1 MFRNI
6 LIQGAQTEKYD
17 VGDDGTLLLHF
28 ADSFVGIVK
37 YFPSMPL
44 FGDAHFVYYIS
55 KLKQNDREELSW
67 QGKSCSEWITR

>member
-44 FGDAHFVYYIS
+44 FGDAHSVYFII
-55 KLKQNDREELSW
+55 KLKQ
-67 QGKSCSEWITR
+67 T